1 MTLGLA
7 QRCRC
12 LERID
17 HISTYTPPITTT
29 LWKLLRF
36 LFDFLPPSARMGDPM
51 TLLNMRWNHP
61 PRVSTLDF
69 EGAIREQKRNQH
81 YFHFFNILCAH
92 EPLCAVHFS
101 TTLNVTHNS
110 DWQPQ
115 NGKPRRRLRASHNPA
130 TVLGADTLSTIR
142 PPATNPR
149 TSSLS
154 ARVRHPLFPLT
165 ATFDVYNQES
175 VGP

>member
-1 MTLGLA
+1 M
-7 QRCRC
+7 
-12 LERID
+12 ERID
-17 HISTYTPPITTT
+17 HISTYAPPITTT

-36 LFDFLPPSARMGDPM
+36 LSDFLPPSARMGDPM

-81 YFHFFNILCAH
+81 CFHFFNI
-92 EPLCAVHFS
+92 LCAVHFS
-101 TTLNVTHNS
+101 TTLNITHNS
-110 DWQPQ
+110 DLQPQ

-142 PPATNPR
+142 LPATNPR

-154 ARVRHPLFPLT
+154 ARVRYPLFPLT
-165 ATFDVYNQES
+165 AAFDVYNQES